1 METQG
6 DWEMIAV
13 ARKSRL
19 GACAPLHG
27 AITPTQERGR
37 EPRSPRGPIPP
48 SPRVLDDLLPE
59 TPTRT
64 ERLIRAFDIVGS
76 LLILAL
82 AWPVAVVAMLLIR
95 ITSGGPVLYR
105 QERVGKAGRVFTLY
119 KLRTM
124 INEAEKHVG
133 PVWASKND
141 SRVTPIGGIL
151 RRMRIDEL
159 PQLYNVLR
167 GDMSLVGP
175 RPERPFFVE
184 RYASLR
190 GVRLSVKPGLTGLAQ
205 VRRAYDLKPHHKV
218 KYDSLYV
225 RNRSLWLNIRIF
237 FCTFLVP
244 FSKKGW

>member
-1 METQG
+1 VYSSVN
-6 DWEMIAV
+6 WIPA
-13 ARKSRL
+13 A
-19 GACAPLHG
+19 
-27 AITPTQERGR
+27 
-37 EPRSPRGPIPP
+37 PRSRTGT
-48 SPRVLDDLLPE
+48 LDDLLPE
-59 TPTRT
+59 TSERT
-64 ERLIRAFDIVGS
+64 ELFIRSFDIAGS

-82 AWPVAVVAMLLIR
+82 SWPVMAVAMALIR

-124 INEAEKHVG
+124 INGAERHVG
-133 PVWASKND
+133 PIWAKRND
-141 SRVTPIGGIL
+141 RRITPIGRIL

-159 PQLYNVLR
+159 PQLYNILR

-184 RYASLR
+184 RCAALR

-205 VRRAYDLKPHHKV
+205 VRRAYDLKPRHKV
-218 KYDSLYV
+218 RYDCLYI
-225 RNRSLWLNIRIF
+225 RNRSLWLNLRIF
-237 FCTFLVP
+237 FSTFQVL